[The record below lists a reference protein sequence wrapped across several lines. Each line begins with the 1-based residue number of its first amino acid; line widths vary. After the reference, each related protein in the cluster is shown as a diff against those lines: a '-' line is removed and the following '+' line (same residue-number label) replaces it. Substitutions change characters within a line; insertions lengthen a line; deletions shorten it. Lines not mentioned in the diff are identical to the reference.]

1 MTATTAMTVTTDAGT
16 TAGAAETL
24 TTDAMN
30 CRDIEPLLLA
40 ERDGVLTSKQHAELA
55 EHVAGCPACRRAR
68 LNYGDAV
75 TFLKTDAA
83 NVAVPDADKEWR
95 AIRAQIQDGAA
106 KPGRKSPLAPVIWF
120 TAPFAAA
127 AALAFAFFVTRSP
140 IPQTPDLI
148 PQAPATEVARAD
160 FVEAGDANA
169 STMVYVDKDSGWL
182 VVWATDGEVKGNG

>member
-1 MTATTAMTVTTDAGT
+1 MK
-16 TAGAAETL
+16 
-24 TTDAMN
+24 

-40 ERDGVLTSKQHAELA
+40 ERDGVLTPKQHAELA
-55 EHVAGCPACRRAR
+55 AHVAGCPACRRAR

-95 AIRAQIQDGAA
+95 TIRAQLHGETA
-106 KPGRKSPLAPVIWF
+106 KPVRKRPLAPIIWF
-120 TAPFAAA
+120 SAPLAAA
-127 AALAFAFFVTRSP
+127 AALAFAFFVTKSP
-140 IPQTPDLI
+140 VPQTPSLTT

-182 VVWATDGEVKGNG
+182 VVWATE

>member
-1 MTATTAMTVTTDAGT
+1 
-16 TAGAAETL
+16 
-24 TTDAMN
+24 MN

-55 EHVAGCPACRRAR
+55 AHVAGCPACRQAR

-95 AIRAQIQDGAA
+95 TIRAQLHGESA
-106 KPGRKSPLAPVIWF
+106 KPAKKRPLAPVIWF
-120 TAPFAAA
+120 SAPLAAA

-140 IPQTPDLI
+140 VPPTPGLTPQTSV
-148 PQAPATEVARAD
+148 TEIARAD
-160 FVEAGDANA
+160 FVEAGDTTA

-182 VVWATDGEVKGNG
+182 VVWATDSEVKGSG

>member
-1 MTATTAMTVTTDAGT
+1 
-16 TAGAAETL
+16 
-24 TTDAMN
+24 MN

-40 ERDGVLTSKQHAELA
+40 ERDGVLTPKQHAELA
-55 EHVAGCPACRRAR
+55 AHVAACPACRQARAI
-68 LNYGDAV
+68 YGEAV

-95 AIRAQIQDGAA
+95 TIRAQLHGEGA
-106 KPGRKSPLAPVIWF
+106 KPARRHPLAPVIWF
-120 TAPFAAA
+120 SAPFAAA

-140 IPQTPDLI
+140 VPPTTSLP
-148 PQAPATEVARAD
+148 PPAPATTEIARAD

-182 VVWATDGEVKGNG
+182 VVWATNTDLKTSG